1 MNSVELKRGYIKE
14 IFKTNHEP
22 RQEKKKQ
29 NAVFDETGK
38 TREVSMIFSDRTTK
52 SVEER

>member
-1 MNSVELKRGYIKE
+1 MSID
-14 IFKTNHEP
+14 
-22 RQEKKKQ
+22 KKKKIQ

-52 SVEER
+52 SLEEK